1 MSSDQRLTTVD
12 EAVLQGMRELQEEN
26 KRLSNEVTTLNEI
39 MNKIDNHLYGLALGI
54 DIIITQL
61 QEKDK

>member
-26 KRLSNEVTTLNEI
+26 KRLSNEVTTLNGI
-39 MNKIDNHLYGLALGI
+39 MTKIDNHLYGLALGI